1 MAKKTPIT
9 LWINLITN
17 TKSKLWAWIKVIV
30 FGGLAL
36 LYMFWAL
43 DIIPDTIGGP
53 VGYIDDAIIW
63 LFAAWAI
70 RGAIKTIWEK
80 KGDFISNFGGK
91 K

>member
-1 MAKKTPIT
+1 MAKGKTAIT
-9 LWINLITN
+9 IWLNLVTN
-17 TKSKLWAWIKVIV
+17 TKSKLWAWIKVAV

-36 LYMFWAL
+36 MYTFWAL

-70 RGAIKTIWEK
+70 RGAIKTIMEK
-80 KGDFISNFGGK
+80 RIAFLGPIGK